1 MILSKKTKIA
11 AVSGIA
17 LALVAGVAF
26 GASAAVQSNGSD
38 GAVYFYNGDTG
49 ELKDGSGIT
58 YAWNETLIGHS
69 NNTDIQSVPGFTC
82 PANSTNAYTFMS
94 ATGTERTGIDGW
106 KAWAAIGY
114 VDQVVNLPVV
124 TPESQASGDV
134 NFIKTN
140 GGSYN
145 LGFACTSN
153 NGLDVTAAYYRT
165 ATVTAGTGAF
175 TLAAVD
181 PVTNPSPSN
190 PPAPEGTSGE
200 IALAPTTVD
209 AQNGTLALSVPA
221 NAAATFGAPSLVN
234 NVSTTTGTLPEF
246 KVIDGRV
253 VTRNGWTVTTSVSAF
268 VNSADSTST
277 IPAASLGLKPKVV
290 TAGTTSSGAVVGDE
304 QIAGSATYPSTFA
317 SANASSGVGETV
329 LSGDLKFVAPQ
340 NKAAGTYTSTMT
352 VTVVSK

>member
-1 MILSKKTKIA
+1 MRMTKKTKIA

-17 LALVAGVAF
+17 IALVAGVAL
-26 GASAAVQSNGSD
+26 GASAAVQGNGSD
-38 GAVYFYNGDTG
+38 AALYVWNGDTG
-49 ELKDGSGIT
+49 ELKDGPGIT
-58 YAWNETLIGHS
+58 YAWDETLIGHT
-69 NNTDIQSVPGFTC
+69 NNTDVQSAGFTC

-114 VDQVVNLPVV
+114 VNQVVTLPNI
-124 TPESQASGDV
+124 TAQSQASGDV

-165 ATVTAGTGAF
+165 ATVTPGTGAF

-181 PVTNPSPSN
+181 PVTDPSPSN

-277 IPAASLGLKPKVV
+277 IPAANLGLKPKVV
-290 TAGTTSSGAVVGDE
+290 SAGTTSSGAVVGDE

-317 SANASSGVGETV
+317 SANADSGVGETV